1 MKDKIISNQEVKG
14 TKDWLPEEMNIRK
27 YIFDKW
33 RQVCLSYGFV
43 EYLTPILE
51 NADIYRAKSGEDIG
65 GKELMVFVDQAG
77 RELAIRP
84 EMTPSVVRMVSKIYN
99 TSPKPLKLFSIANFV
114 RNEKPQRGRNREFW
128 QLNCDIF
135 GDNNFLSE
143 LEILQMSLD
152 LVLAFNPPKNSFTLK
167 LNHRGLINY
176 LFDSIK
182 LEDSQKILVMR
193 LMDKYSKM
201 TGDELISKMEGLGL
215 NNEQIDKVLKFITVS
230 SLEELIKNNPEVEET
245 SAFKLLSE
253 IIAKLKKLG
262 YGEYVKFSPE
272 VIRGFD
278 YYDGLVFE
286 LFDNHEDNN
295 RAMFGGGR
303 YNGLANIFG
312 GESFSAIG
320 FAPGDETFKLFLE
333 SWNIL
338 PEISVKSEI
347 YYLPILSESLEEDVL
362 FLSNNLRKE
371 GKFVEISFNA
381 IKMSKALEYA
391 DKNKIGYVIVL
402 GEDEFKKGEYK
413 IKNMKTGAEEIFK
426 FIK

>member
-33 RQVCLSYGFV
+33 RQVCLSYGFI

-51 NADIYRAKSGEDIG
+51 NAEVYRAKSGEDIG
-65 GKELMVFVDQAG
+65 GKELMVFVDQGG

-135 GDNNFLSE
+135 GDDNLLSD
-143 LEILQMSLD
+143 LEALQMSLD
-152 LVLAFNPPKNSFTLK
+152 LVLAFNPPKGSFALK
-167 LNHRGLINY
+167 INHRGLINY

-182 LEDSQKILVMR
+182 LDDSQKILVMR
-193 LMDKYSKM
+193 LMDKYNKM

-215 NNEQIDKVLKFITVS
+215 KNEQIDKVLKFITAD
-230 SLEELIKNNPEVEET
+230 SLDELIGNNSEMKET
-245 SAFKLLSE
+245 SAFSLLFK
-253 IIAKLKKLG
+253 IIEKLKKLG
-262 YGEYVKFSPE
+262 YEEYVKFSPE

-286 LFDNHEDNN
+286 LFDNHKDNN

-333 SWNIL
+333 SWDIL
-338 PEISVKSEI
+338 PKIGIKDEL
-347 YYLPILSESLEEDVL
+347 YYLPILSDKLDEPVLSLA
-362 FLSNNLRKE
+362 NKLRKK
-371 GKFVEISFNA
+371 GKRVEISFNTLK
-381 IKMSKALEYA
+381 ISKVFEYA
-391 DKNKIGYVIVL
+391 DKNKIGYVVVL
-402 GEDEFKKGEYK
+402 GEDEFERGEYK
-413 IKNMKTGAEEIFK
+413 IKNMKTGVEEIFK
-426 FIK
+426 LK

>member
-51 NADIYRAKSGEDIG
+51 NAEVYRAKSGEDIG
-65 GKELMVFVDQAG
+65 GKELMVFVDQGG

-99 TSPKPLKLFSIANFV
+99 ISPKPLKLFSIANFV

-135 GDNNFLSE
+135 GDDNFLSD
-143 LEILQMSLD
+143 LEVLQMSLD
-152 LVLAFNPPKNSFTLK
+152 LVLVFNPPKGSFTLK
-167 LNHRGLINY
+167 INHRGLINY

-182 LEDSQKILVMR
+182 LEDNQKILVMR
-193 LMDKYSKM
+193 LMDKYNKM
-201 TGDELISKMEGLGL
+201 TGDELISKMEGVGL
-215 NNEQIDKVLKFITVS
+215 NNEQIDKVLKFITVD
-230 SLEELIKNNPEVEET
+230 SLEKLINNNPDMEET
-245 SAFKLLSE
+245 PAFILLSE
-253 IIAKLKKLG
+253 IIEKLKKLG
-262 YGEYVKFSPE
+262 YEEYVKFSPE

-333 SWNIL
+333 SWEVL
-338 PEISVKSEI
+338 PKIGIKDEA
-347 YYLPILSESLEEDVL
+347 YYFPILSETLDEPVLSLADK
-362 FLSNNLRKE
+362 LRKE
-371 GKFVEISFNA
+371 GKRVEISFNT
-381 IKMSKALEYA
+381 IKISKSFEYA
-391 DKNKIGYVIVL
+391 DKNKIGYVIIL

-413 IKNMKTGAEEIFK
+413 IKNMKTGAEEVFK
-426 FIK
+426 LK